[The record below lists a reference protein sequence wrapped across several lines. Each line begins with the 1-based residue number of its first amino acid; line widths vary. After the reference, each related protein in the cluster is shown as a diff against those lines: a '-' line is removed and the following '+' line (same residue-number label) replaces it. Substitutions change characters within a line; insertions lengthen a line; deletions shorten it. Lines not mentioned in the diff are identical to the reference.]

1 MRNTCRFPINDNQL
15 IEHQSNAVKSH
26 DSAEILYHITFFIHA
41 PVGSIISFRGPVT
54 FLGAH
59 EDIGLCLCMASDTPD
74 DFGLMAVLS
83 RTVDS
88 EPLVMPSTPDYFDL
102 MVVLSRTVDS
112 VSLAVPCNE

>member
-1 MRNTCRFPINDNQL
+1 MTLQ
-15 IEHQSNAVKSH
+15 K
-26 DSAEILYHITFFIHA
+26 FFHA

-88 EPLVMPSTPDYFDL
+88 EPLVMPCEEQCSLNTDNTFL
-102 MVVLSRTVDS
+102 EHTKTVDS
-112 VSLAVPCNE
+112 VFAWPAVLLITSI